1 MKKLLVTISLL
12 ATFGVSSALELGIN
26 ASSDRNDPDHSNA
39 GFGLTLGEH
48 FGKVSVTGEVDSYA
62 KTGITKTSG
71 VVGYDVMSFGP
82 VTATVKGGA
91 VWVDQQTNA
100 YNTVKNNGLA
110 GLYGAGVSLGV
121 TKNIALTADYR
132 YQVGNDTVK
141 RYNDSSYLAGV
152 KFAF

>member
-1 MKKLLVTISLL
+1 MKKVLLSAILAMVTIG
-12 ATFGVSSALELGIN
+12 ASALELGIN
-26 ASSDRNDPDHSNA
+26 ASSDRNDADHSNA

-71 VVGYDVMSFGP
+71 VVGYDVASFGP

-110 GLYGAGVSLGV
+110 GLYGAGVSVGV
-121 TKNIALTADYR
+121 AKNIAVTADYR
-132 YQVGNDTVK
+132 YQVGNDTTK

-152 KFAF
+152 KYSF